1 MGIRGTR
8 VTIEASGIQ
17 ETTTD
22 TPPPDHPPESRGE
35 GSERRTGDIVVEAD
49 VYNSMLIAGKILRL
63 VERQKVPVSVK
74 VTPGESV
81 ELDIAVKVLE
91 TVVSGAVLAT
101 LKDLYSYLKR
111 RRN

>member
-22 TPPPDHPPESRGE
+22 TPPPDHPPESDGE

-49 VYNSMLIAGKILRL
+49 VYNSMLIAGKIVRL
-63 VERQKVPVSVK
+63 VEKRKVPVSVK
-74 VTPGESV
+74 AKPGKSV

-91 TVVSGAVLAT
+91 TVTSGAILAT
-101 LKDLYSYLKR
+101 LTELARY
-111 RRN
+111 